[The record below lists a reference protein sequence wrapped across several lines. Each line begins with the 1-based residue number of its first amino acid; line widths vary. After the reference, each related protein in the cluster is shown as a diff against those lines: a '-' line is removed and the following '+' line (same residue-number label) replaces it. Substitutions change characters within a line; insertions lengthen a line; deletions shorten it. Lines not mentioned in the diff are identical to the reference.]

1 MDEEQ
6 QLDILQ
12 KLCTEQDFAWLVS
25 DKCWIRERWSYFLPI
40 VSKEEIESC
49 FYDQNDSSSK
59 LQKLQDKQERL
70 FDAIVRL
77 NGQDVFD
84 QLDLEVPYIV
94 GSMTNYKFEVMQ
106 PFGDYMFSIDPNS
119 SQVTA
124 SSKTKMTSV
133 DKHVVYC
140 QSW

>member
-1 MDEEQ
+1 MCGPLVNSIKTSGLLEDSKKEHKIVISRVLGRNHDLNLLLKTNEALDTDGKKVDLASLMDEEQ

-77 NGQDVFD
+77 NG
-84 QLDLEVPYIV
+84 
-94 GSMTNYKFEVMQ
+94 
-106 PFGDYMFSIDPNS
+106 
-119 SQVTA
+119 
-124 SSKTKMTSV
+124 
-133 DKHVVYC
+133 
-140 QSW
+140 